1 MEAVPILASD
11 STGSLPLACDML
23 REPSSSS
30 AAQYE
35 NDDKSDT
42 LTQHFLSGELV
53 RFHHAALRRK
63 SIPGKG
69 NGLVVSEA
77 VPAGTLL
84 LVGAAF
90 VQGETRRDRLSK
102 VLAQRKASAMNF
114 QRMMS
119 MAAVEGI
126 CSAEC
131 NESLFQQHRDV
142 DRDEILRIMDILGT
156 NDHGP
161 AFWIEPAGANHSCDS
176 NARFIT
182 DRKTLELSIKTTR
195 PLEPGEEV
203 TVSYLNKKM
212 NRTSRRILL
221 KKGWGFDCQCSKCE
235 AEA

>member
-1 MEAVPILASD
+1 M
-11 STGSLPLACDML
+11 G
-23 REPSSSS
+23 

-53 RFHHAALRRK
+53 RFHHASLRRK

-90 VQGETRRDRLSK
+90 VQGETRRDRLAK

-142 DRDEILRIMDILGT
+142 DRDEIL
-156 NDHGP
+156 HG
-161 AFWIEPAGANHSCDS
+161 ERH
-176 NARFIT
+176 AR
-182 DRKTLELSIKTTR
+182 
-195 PLEPGEEV
+195 
-203 TVSYLNKKM
+203 
-212 NRTSRRILL
+212 
-221 KKGWGFDCQCSKCE
+221 
-235 AEA
+235 